1 MDPSSCLETKLLT
14 RVLEWRLNSVTVVRK
29 GALGNEL
36 ADPLS
41 VYSEDFP
48 VWKGKPRYK
57 EIFPLRI

>member
-14 RVLEWRLNSVTVVRK
+14 RVLVTVVRK